1 MSAQTQAPLWPEME
15 PKSEHSQRMGSFG
28 ERMQREREMR
38 SITLEEISE
47 STKISTRFLR
57 ALEAEQFSRLP
68 GGIFNKGFVRAYA
81 RFLGIDEEQAVA
93 DFVAV
98 EEQFAKEQE
107 SKQPGA
113 PGSNREVLAAMKAVS
128 EVDPLQTHPSNG
140 FAIAAVILVSLLG
153 IGGFVY
159 KYLDSGPKPAA
170 VNTPAPSAPQ
180 VQTSPAQQS
189 SAVPNTSNAATASNL
204 KEQPTANVES
214 AIPAVDKSAQAA
226 ASPGLETSGRAINIQ
241 VHTRQPS
248 WVQVTSDGKVI
259 FADTLLANSQ
269 RSFQADKE
277 LVVKLGNAAGVELV
291 QNGKPLPPFPPQT
304 TTQVLTFTAKNPPE
318 SQSN

>member
-15 PKSEHSQRMGSFG
+15 PKTEQSRRMGSFG
-28 ERMQREREMR
+28 ERIQREREMR

-57 ALEAEQFSRLP
+57 ALEEEQFSRLP

-98 EEQFAKEQE
+98 EEQFNKEQE
-107 SKQPGA
+107 IKQPGA

-128 EVDPLQTHPSNG
+128 EVDPLESHPSNG
-140 FAIAAVILVSLLG
+140 FLVAAVILVSLLG

-159 KYLDSGPKPAA
+159 KYLDSRP
-170 VNTPAPSAPQ
+170 
-180 VQTSPAQQS
+180 SPATISEPASSPAKSTAAPVQS
-189 SAVPNTSNAATASNL
+189 PATQPSVSNGNGASSNPDTPVLTS
-204 KEQPTANVES
+204 E
-214 AIPAVDKSAQAA
+214 A
-226 ASPGLETSGRAINIQ
+226 ASPDQLKAASPDVVAGIDTAGRPISLQIHA
-241 VHTRQPS
+241 RQPS

-259 FADTLLANSQ
+259 FAETLLANSQ
-269 RSFQADKE
+269 RNFQADKE
-277 LVVKLGNAAGVELV
+277 MVVKLGNAAGVELV
-291 QNGKPLPPFPPQT
+291 QNGKTLPAFPPQT
-304 TTQVLTFTAKNPPE
+304 TTRVLTFTAKNQPPSE
-318 SQSN
+318 NN